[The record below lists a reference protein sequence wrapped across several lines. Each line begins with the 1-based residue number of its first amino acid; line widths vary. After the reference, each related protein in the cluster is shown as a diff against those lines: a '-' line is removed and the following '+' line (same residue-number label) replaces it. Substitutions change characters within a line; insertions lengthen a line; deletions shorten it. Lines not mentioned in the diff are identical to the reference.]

1 MIVSRIVEIT
11 DKNGNKKRFIVFK
24 DLKDEKEEV

>member
-24 DLKDEKEEV
+24 DLKEEV